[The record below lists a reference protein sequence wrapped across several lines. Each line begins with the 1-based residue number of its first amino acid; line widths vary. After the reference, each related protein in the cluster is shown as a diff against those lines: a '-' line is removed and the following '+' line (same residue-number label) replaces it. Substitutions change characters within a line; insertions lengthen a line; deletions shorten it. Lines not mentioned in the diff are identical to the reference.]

1 MEKELFAEL
10 LASVEEM
17 VAIENGEA
25 QPSRVFVIENPKD
38 IRERYGMTQAQFA
51 RLLGISARTLEKWEQ
66 GERHPTGAARVL
78 LQVAAR
84 HPECL
89 LETVQQ
95 ISAAK

>member
-1 MEKELFAEL
+1 MEEELFEEL
-10 LASVEEM
+10 LASVKEM

-25 QPSRVFVIENPKD
+25 QPSRMFIVKNPKE
-38 IRERYGMTQAQFA
+38 IRERYDMTQAQFA

-84 HPECL
+84 HPDCL
-89 LETVQQ
+89 LDTIKQM
-95 ISAAK
+95 SSG